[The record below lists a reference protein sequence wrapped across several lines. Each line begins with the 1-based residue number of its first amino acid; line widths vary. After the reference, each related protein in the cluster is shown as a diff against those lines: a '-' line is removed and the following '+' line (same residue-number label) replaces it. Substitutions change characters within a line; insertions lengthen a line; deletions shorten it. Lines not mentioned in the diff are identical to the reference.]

1 MKNKNDNLATTCRRK
16 GERPDKEMKNSSFKF
31 KNVTS
36 LLDVVDVDVDDEK
49 GKH

>member
-1 MKNKNDNLATTCRRK
+1 MIIWRRRVDEK
-16 GERPDKEMKNSSFKF
+16 VRGQTKMKNSSFKF

-36 LLDVVDVDVDDEK
+36 LLDVVDVDDEK

>member
-16 GERPDKEMKNSSFKF
+16 GERPDKEMKNSFFKF

-36 LLDVVDVDVDDEK
+36 LLDVIDVDDEK